1 MPLQKIGVVGRKGSG
16 KSTICL
22 YLLWILE
29 PLKGKIYFD
38 NEDITRIELDLL
50 RSNITIISQALC
62 LLKEL

>member
-1 MPLQKIGVVGRKGSG
+1 MPLQKIGVIGRKGSG

-22 YLLWILE
+22 CLLWILE